1 MSDIQKYKKESR
13 VKTTKQNDLV
23 TLIQNRVV
31 QFADVLPPGSNAKK
45 FVTQALMAIERS
57 PKLQQC
63 DSKSIIKALYE
74 CASYGLEPN
83 GSLSEADLV
92 PYGTKVEFLIG
103 YRGLMK
109 LATNTGIV
117 KMFDF
122 GVIHE
127 NDEVEYR
134 VGDDSFF
141 SHKPKFTGRGVP
153 IAYYAMA
160 KLTTGSTVVQVMT
173 SEEIYAHGQ
182 RHSPSYSHK
191 TSPWQTDFQA
201 MAIKTCMRQLC
212 DKKLPKDASP
222 ESRLLQSAAHRD
234 DFQNLNGNQ
243 ANTEV
248 PLDVSDFDISEPKK
262 SPKVAPKQLKKEKKV
277 PKVAKK
283 KTPEKKADSPSKNDG
298 PDFETHLRKEVDEIA
313 ELGGSADD
321 ILVKTY
327 GSKNITPFIN
337 SLPDDVQGEILDQVL
352 KLKDKLLIKSK
363 QEEMKITEQGIQ
375 DLADAQV

>member
-127 NDEVEYR
+127 NDEIEYR

-222 ESRLLQSAAHRD
+222 ESKLLQSAAHRD
-234 DFQNLNGNQ
+234 DFQNLDENNGKIEISADLN
-243 ANTEV
+243 
-248 PLDVSDFDISEPKK
+248 DFNISGSKTKPKTP
-262 SPKVAPKQLKKEKKV
+262 PKRLEIKKKV
-277 PKVAKK
+277 SSVAKK
-283 KTPEKKADSPSKNDG
+283 KTPQKKVDSPSKNDG

-313 ELGGSADD
+313 KLGGNADD

-337 SLPDDVQGEILDQVL
+337 SLPDDLQGEILDNVL
-352 KLKDKLLIKSK
+352 NLKDKLIKANK
-363 QEEMKITEQGIQ
+363 QEKME
-375 DLADAQV
+375 V